1 MGNAGKR
8 ENDVSIAEE
17 VPGQE
22 STLLLEATCH
32 CAPRLHRGLQPL
44 MFHLGQT
51 SFAMDTLY
59 TLLRSADRRH
69 SLPFQPDAARDIA
82 DCKQA
87 YIQAEAQENPLLREI
102 LAGGTVTIDDI
113 EALDRHGF
121 LQGPATFFRVHEI
134 LRKNRAGDQAV
145 RIGSEQ
151 FSHDEAVAL
160 FGRCIPNVWL
170 RHVPWHSLAHYRLS
184 LPLAWGSSLLVSHL
198 VARGSTEGGF
208 LDGTILY
215 YMGIGTT
222 TAAVVYSTLRSS
234 RRLNQPAPWNSAL
247 YLDLNIDLFRRRSPA
262 LAAARKDFLPR
273 QTPWKTP
280 DFYYALARRIEQAG
294 FDEELSRR
302 LPSASAGAQA
312 GPTGSG
318 ATVPPFTPGTAS
330 G

>member
-1 MGNAGKR
+1 
-8 ENDVSIAEE
+8 
-17 VPGQE
+17 
-22 STLLLEATCH
+22 
-32 CAPRLHRGLQPL
+32 

-69 SLPFQPDAARDIA
+69 SLPLQPDAARDIVA
-82 DCKQA
+82 CKQA
-87 YIQAEAQENPLLREI
+87 YIQAEAEGNPLLREI
-102 LAGGTVTIDDI
+102 LAGGTVRFEGI
-113 EALDRHGF
+113 ESVDRHGF
-121 LQGPATFFRVHEI
+121 LKGPATFFRVHEI
-134 LRKNRAGDQAV
+134 LRKNRAGDQPI
-145 RIGSEQ
+145 RIGGEE
-151 FSHDEAVAL
+151 FSHDDAVA
-160 FGRCIPNVWL
+160 FFCRCMPNVWL

-198 VARGSTEGGF
+198 VARSSTEGGF

-234 RRLNQPAPWNSAL
+234 RRLNRPAPWNSAL
-247 YLDLNIDLFRRRSPA
+247 YLDLNIDLFRRQSPA
-262 LAAARKDFLPR
+262 LAAARKDCLPR

-280 DFYYALARRIEQAG
+280 DFYYALARRIEHGG
-294 FDEELSRR
+294 FDEALSRQ
-302 LPSASAGAQA
+302 LPTATADTQTGPSGSA
-312 GPTGSG
+312 